1 MEGKGTRD
9 LQGLLDHLDLRD
21 PQDQPD
27 HRAMDLEE
35 TQVQRE
41 RQEFLEP
48 RDHLEKPV
56 LKENRAYQHQSQ
68 VPQDLQGPLGRRVAE
83 VYLVCLDLWENVS
96 LVFLD
101 LMVNQGSQ
109 ELDFLGLQD
118 LKEIKVSQEQ
128 KDHLVVLGNQES
140 QAVLENQATQEPREN
155 QHSPSQENRENLAFQ
170 EKEAIPGKV
179 EKLDSLGL
187 QASLELQER
196 MDLMGLQETQDSLDR
211 LEQKEPRGGA
221 HKDPRVSKDFPA

>member
-21 PQDQPD
+21 PQDQLD

-35 TQVQRE
+35 KQVQRE
-41 RQEFLEP
+41 RKEFLEL

-56 LKENRAYQHQSQ
+56 LKENRAYQHQFQ
-68 VPQDLQGPLGRRVAE
+68 VPQDLQGPLGRPVTE
-83 VYLVCLDLWENVS
+83 VYLVCLDLWEYVS

-109 ELDFLGLQD
+109 ESDFLGLQD

-140 QAVLENQATQEPREN
+140 QAILENQATQEPREN
-155 QHSPSQENRENLAFQ
+155 QH
-170 EKEAIPGKV
+170 
-179 EKLDSLGL
+179 
-187 QASLELQER
+187 
-196 MDLMGLQETQDSLDR
+196 
-211 LEQKEPRGGA
+211 
-221 HKDPRVSKDFPA
+221 